1 MWSSEGFVTNDFFIS
16 FLLTD
21 FYFFVI
27 HLNISTFFFELS
39 LWIFW
44 LFWNIVDFFFLL
56 LSLRYIL
63 GVELVTFIRG
73 FLLMFSRRMS
83 VVRTVFFHN
92 TSGCFRENT
101 QMMIK
106 KLNPYSYIWILW
118 IDLQKKKLPPQ
129 KILRKCS
136 WWKMYQ

>member
-83 VVRTVFFHN
+83 VVRTVLFHN